1 MQTSMRTWLP
11 LFAVLCGS
19 CEEESDPAFL
29 ETEYVRYVTDQ
40 PFVPCGGLAQNT
52 DQKVEQLSDRVG
64 EPYPSPQSILYKWV
78 ADNSTLVCAENA
90 LGCTRLEPEG
100 PIVAALELAVF
111 HELAHAVHFA
121 SLGYT
126 HPVLSEG
133 FAVYHGNLYGGLSSS
148 SMDTFASDIESM
160 IQNGDVSAGQYLS
173 AGHFVGAIVE
183 RHGIAAFKD
192 FWRELGYSST
202 LDDFRTAYEA
212 HFDEPWAEALV
223 TIANHERTV
232 WSDLECEGEAQV
244 VGAEGLH
251 LMVAETCEDESVV
264 GPVRNGGGYAGELR
278 IPIELPVEGSYRFA
292 FVHPGGAG
300 VLAAM
305 FRGCQSGG
313 PAPAAP
319 LTAFTAQDDQVVFM
333 AAGRYLLGV
342 RVPLTAGEA
351 PVEVR
356 ITREG

>member
-1 MQTSMRTWLP
+1 MRTWL
-11 LFAVLCGS
+11 LFVTALVGG
-19 CEEESDPAFL
+19 CEDETEGPFL
-29 ETEYVRYVTDQ
+29 ETEYVRYVTVQ
-40 PFVPCGGLAQNT
+40 PFAPCGGLVRDT
-52 DQKVEQLSDRVG
+52 DRKVEHLYDRLE
-64 EPYPSPQSILYKWV
+64 EPYPSPLSILYKWV
-78 ADNSTLVCAENA
+78 ADDSSLTCLKGAA
-90 LGCTRLEPEG
+90 GCTSLG
-100 PIVAALELAVF
+100 PDGPRIAAVELAMT
-111 HELAHAVHFA
+111 HELAHAAHFDT
-121 SLGYT
+121 LGYT
-126 HPVLSEG
+126 HSLLSEG
-133 FAVYHGNLYGGLSSS
+133 FATYYSGRYGDLTAGA
-148 SMDTFASDIESM
+148 METFAADIESM
-160 IQNGDVSAGQYLS
+160 ITSKEVPGAQYPL
-173 AGHFVGAIVE
+173 AAQFVGATIE
-183 RHGIAAFKD
+183 RHGLSEFKE
-192 FWRELGYSST
+192 FWQAIEPSSPLESFREI
-202 LDDFRTAYEA
+202 YES
-212 HFDEPWAEALV
+212 HYDEPWDEALV
-223 TIANHERTV
+223 TIASQERAV
-232 WSDLECEGEAQV
+232 WLDVECEGETQV